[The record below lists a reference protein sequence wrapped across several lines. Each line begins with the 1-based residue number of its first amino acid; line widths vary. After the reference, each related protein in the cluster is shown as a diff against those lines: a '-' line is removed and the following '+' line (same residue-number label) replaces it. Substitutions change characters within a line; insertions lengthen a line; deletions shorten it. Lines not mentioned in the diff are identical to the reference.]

1 MAAAN
6 RKVLLRMGPGSIPR
20 TLALLCLM
28 GTSFGQTPP
37 QEAPAPQPDKGSQGE
52 FELLRSRARR
62 EAALAETAARRK
74 VTDYLSS
81 TLGTKVAV
89 NSSLFEEQVARL
101 VDLGPAAVPALIEA
115 LTPEVIRLPT
125 LEEGTD
131 EESIA
136 RRTTRQREQA
146 ILKASSRNLSAYRA
160 KVAAH
165 ALRELATPAAT
176 DPLLL
181 LINQSEGTPRIN
193 ALLALATCPEPQRA
207 APNLILLLDAATDPA
222 EQQAFLVSLARMG
235 GTTAIARVQRS
246 LDPSDPQQANV
257 ALSALAAAQVA
268 SVAPQLLT
276 ILRSDNCGA
285 AMAGILAYYRAYP
298 DLLQDNDHLE
308 PLLAVLVEQRA
319 TRTNVTAALQLLL
332 ELRVKP
338 SSRGKSMA
346 EDLAELHSG
355 DVKEAALKW
364 LASTGNKRA
373 LRTLLEPLDEDIKKV
388 PTYSAFHSRR
398 GDLLYEV
405 GEYKDALESYER
417 GINWDRTGR
426 TRGPYVG
433 AARCHAYL
441 GKFKAAAVALRESP
455 LKRTD
460 LSALVD
466 DPAFKEMASKKQY
479 WVGTFYR
486 KEEDMPE

>member
-6 RKVLLRMGPGSIPR
+6 RKALLNMGLGSIPR
-20 TLALLCLM
+20 TLALVCLM
-28 GTSFGQTPP
+28 GTCLGQTP
-37 QEAPAPQPDKGSQGE
+37 EEKAPAPQPDKESLGE
-52 FELLRSRARR
+52 LDLLRSRARR

-89 NSSLFEEQVARL
+89 NSSLFEEQVSRL
-101 VDLGPAAVPALIEA
+101 VDLGPAAAPALIEA
-115 LTPEVIRLPT
+115 LTPEVIQLPP
-125 LEEGTD
+125 LEPGTD
-131 EESIA
+131 KESIA

-146 ILKASSRNLSAYRA
+146 ILKASSKNLSAYRA
-160 KVAAH
+160 KVAAY
-165 ALRELATPAAT
+165 ALRGLATAAAT

-181 LINQSEGTPRIN
+181 LINNSRGTTRIN

-207 APNLILLLDAATDPA
+207 APNLILMLDAATDPA

-235 GTTAIARVQRS
+235 GNTAIARVQRS
-246 LDPSDPQQANV
+246 LDPNDPQQANV

-268 SVAPQLLT
+268 SVAPQLLI
-276 ILRSDNCGA
+276 ILHSDNCGA

-308 PLLAVLVEQRA
+308 PLLTVLVERRA
-319 TRTNVTAALQLLL
+319 TRSNVTAALQLLL
-332 ELRVKP
+332 DLRVKP
-338 SSRGKSMA
+338 SSRGKNMA
-346 EDLAELHSG
+346 DDLAESRSSG
-355 DVKEAALKW
+355 VSELALKW
-364 LASTGNKRA
+364 QASTGNKRA
-373 LRTLLEPLDEDIKKV
+373 LRTLLKPLDEDIKKV

-426 TRGPYVG
+426 TQEPYVG

-441 GKFKAAAVALRESP
+441 GKFKAAALALRESP

-466 DPAFKEMASKKQY
+466 DPAFKEMASKEQY
-479 WVGTFYR
+479 WVGTFHR
-486 KEEDMPE
+486 KAEDLPE